1 MKGTKSVILTFS
13 GNIEAVD
20 SGERRMI
27 SGKIAPYGEVGYTSA
42 GKVVFAEG
50 SITAPETSKVKL
62 LMSHDNSAVVGR
74 MQSMTSAKD
83 GLYASFKVSA
93 SSRGS
98 DAILLAQ
105 EQLMD
110 GLSVG
115 VEVTASKPEKDYL
128 LVTAAT
134 LREVSLVESAAF
146 ASAAVQKIAA
156 AVGDMPVAPVE
167 AAEST
172 STKITTTNTVI
183 NTTTTETETES
194 EAAVTTAP
202 DTNAPEATDATEQA
216 APTVEAA
223 RKIILPSALNSQ
235 RVRTP
240 IVSMSTYTEHKIKA
254 ALGSDE
260 SKLYV
265 TAADD
270 SFATNPA
277 FNPTQYLSE
286 FVTNTRFPR
295 SAIDACS
302 RGVLPPTGTTINVPS
317 LVDSN
322 GGLNGVAP
330 TVTVEA
336 EAGAVSNTGMVTEY
350 LTGTVNKYSGMNTL
364 SVELLERTNDPNF
377 YNELTN
383 QLQVAYMNATDQA
396 VITAI
401 NATGFTS
408 TGVAAT
414 AAGLIS
420 YTAESTANVYKN
432 SGYFAQN
439 FVGSTGIYNL
449 LLGAVD
455 TTGRPIFN
463 AYQPNPSALANAGG
477 MVSNN
482 SVRGNMLG
490 LDLYVDRFMTAGV
503 ADNSAF
509 ILAPEAFTV
518 YESPQAY
525 MSVNVVSN
533 LQVQIA
539 IYGFM
544 ATIAKIPHG
553 ICRLNIS

>member
-1 MKGTKSVILTFS
+1 MLLTFS

-20 SGERRMI
+20 NGDRRTI
-27 SGKIAPYGEVGYTSA
+27 SGKIAPYGEVGNTSA
-42 GKVVFAEG
+42 GRVVFAEN
-50 SITAPETSKVKL
+50 SITVPEPSKVKL
-62 LMSHDNSAVVGR
+62 LMQHDNSKPVGR
-74 MQSMTSAKD
+74 MQSVTSNKT

-93 SSRGS
+93 STRGS

-115 VEVTASKPEKDYL
+115 VEVDDSRQEKDYL

-134 LREVSLVESAAF
+134 LKEVSLVESAAF
-146 ASAAVQKIAA
+146 PSAAVLKIAA
-156 AVGDMPVAPVE
+156 KENAVDENQPTETTGETVDKAPEEMASEATFLPDGATVTLKSVSYEKDDAEGDTTPVE
-167 AAEST
+167 AA
-172 STKITTTNTVI
+172 
-183 NTTTTETETES
+183 
-194 EAAVTTAP
+194 
-202 DTNAPEATDATEQA
+202 
-216 APTVEAA
+216 
-223 RKIILPSALNSQ
+223 RRIIKPSALNSQ

-240 IVSMSTYTEHKIKA
+240 ITSMGAYTEHKIKA
-254 ALGSDE
+254 ALGNDE
-260 SKLYV
+260 SKLYISS
-265 TAADD
+265 ADD
-270 SFATNPA
+270 SWTTNPA

-295 SAIDACS
+295 SAVDACS
-302 RGVLPPTGTTINVPS
+302 KGVLPPKGNTINVPA

-336 EAGAVSNTGMVTEY
+336 EAGAVSATGMVTEY

-364 SVELLERTNDPNF
+364 SVELLERTDNPQF
-377 YNELTN
+377 FTELTN
-383 QLQVAYMNATDQA
+383 QLQIAYMNATDQA

-455 TTGRPIFN
+455 STGRPIFN
-463 AYQPNPSALANAGG
+463 AYQPNAAALANAAG

-482 SVRGNMLG
+482 SVRGNVLG

-503 ADNSAF
+503 ADDSAF

-525 MSVNVVSN
+525 MSCKRSIKSTSTGSY
-533 LQVQIA
+533 LWL
-539 IYGFM
+539 YGNYCQDPKRYLPSKYRV
-544 ATIAKIPHG
+544 I
-553 ICRLNIS
+553 NN